1 MKSLSQSEYGELR
14 SLYESVYAPKFESIL
29 DEFTDEDLDDLTDEY
44 IEEQVTEFF
53 NECLEEGLDIEI
65 LEETICESIDSELEL
80 LSEVTNPAKVAALRA
95 KNKVAAAAGEG
106 SGDAGAKARARL
118 NVSKQKVSGSS
129 EKKASALSRIK
140 GAVKKVGKAVQGGV
154 GLAARAVSTAQRA
167 GSAVKS
173 AAKKGYERGKKGSGS
188 ESSTD
193 SSTPSSSSSSGE
205 SSTYSSTPSSS
216 SSSGTSAAPK
226 KRKDGLL
233 KRGLKKLVRGVG
245 KAASVGAGAVKAGAD
260 YVTDRARKEQ
270 MNYNDVATIQELY
283 NQMYAPQDVEEVYKG
298 KHGQSDKEYIEEDS
312 RRMSNKQHTKRVRS
326 NIKAF
331 GSNYTPP
338 SNYDPDAN
346 RGQGE
351 VLTRKQIEKN
361 RRKSLRQEEFD
372 TFDVVLEFLQVEGY
386 AETLEEAEWMMANII
401 DEEAIDIILGEE
413 LTGERLKRAEDKIKS
428 LGRRK
433 STADKRTSLFK
444 VAYGKEG
451 TGLPGSD
458 GQSGGRKGP
467 VKRGGGGTKGYGKV
481 SGSGRD
487 DMDRGYGNKAARRA
501 EALKKEAFE
510 AWIDEAMS
518 SYDRNRKRAAQRA
531 AARNAA
537 RDAGKTGV
545 VPGVGYV
552 TPRRERETY
561 VDSAGTT
568 RHKSGAKM
576 PKEEFELDENRRA
589 ARAAGGYKD
598 DSKKQTDP
606 SKAGFTGI
614 SNSIADIMRQNKEIE
629 ARKKK

>member
-53 NECLEEGLDIEI
+53 QECLEEGFDIEI

-95 KNKVAAAAGEG
+95 KNKAAAAAGEG
-106 SGDAGAKARARL
+106 SGDAGAKARATL
-118 NVSKQKVSGSS
+118 NVSKQKVGSAS
-129 EKKASALSRIK
+129 PEKKSSKLSKIK

-216 SSSGTSAAPK
+216 SSSSDTSAAPK

-233 KRGLKKLVRGVG
+233 KRGLKKLVRGVSKG
-245 KAASVGAGAVKAGAD
+245 VSAAAGAVKAGAD
-260 YVTDRARKEQ
+260 SITDRARKEQ

-298 KHGQSDKEYIEEDS
+298 KHGQSDKEYADS
-312 RRMSNKQHTKRVRS
+312 RSQGGKMVSGDSKQS
-326 NIKAF
+326 GAE
-331 GSNYTPP
+331 YTH
-338 SNYDPDAN
+338 
-346 RGQGE
+346 
-351 VLTRKQIEKN
+351 
-361 RRKSLRQEEFD
+361 
-372 TFDVVLEFLQVEGY
+372 
-386 AETLEEAEWMMANII
+386 
-401 DEEAIDIILGEE
+401 
-413 LTGERLKRAEDKIKS
+413 
-428 LGRRK
+428 GRRVKAANPGMQPDVGGKTKPK
-433 STADKRTSLFK
+433 SQ
-444 VAYGKEG
+444 GK
-451 TGLPGSD
+451 
-458 GQSGGRKGP
+458 
-467 VKRGGGGTKGYGKV
+467 
-481 SGSGRD
+481 
-487 DMDRGYGNKAARRA
+487 MDRGTRADIEYRKAN
-501 EALKKEAFE
+501 LKKEELE
-510 AWIDEAMS
+510 ATGLFSEMEIEAIMEAEMIDENRAAMGRINKEYHRKKEAESMASRTKSSKDKKAAPTNRKNDNPMYDPSVNTRAKNFKFTGEEVEVDEAMS
-518 SYDRNRKRAAQRA
+518 SYDRNRKRAAERA

-561 VDSAGTT
+561 VDSAGIT

-576 PKEEFELDENRRA
+576 PKD
-589 ARAAGGYKD
+589 
-598 DSKKQTDP
+598 
-606 SKAGFTGI
+606 
-614 SNSIADIMRQNKEIE
+614 
-629 ARKKK
+629 